1 MSQTLHTVY
10 SPNGEK
16 RAEVESGLLF
26 LSVYCYDGNLISD
39 VYHVSE
45 IHQAKLTSYKS
56 FYHLKKF
63 AQANHLSPVASVPN
77 TAIGESSNEKYISQ
91 VYEALD
97 SALNERVMMGQ
108 SVHRYWDR

>member
-10 SPNGEK
+10 SPNGER

-26 LSVYCYDGNLISD
+26 LSVYCYDGNLITD

-45 IHQAKLTSYKS
+45 IHQAKITSYKS

-63 AQANHLSPVASVPN
+63 AQANHV
-77 TAIGESSNEKYISQ
+77 
-91 VYEALD
+91 
-97 SALNERVMMGQ
+97 SALIARQGLM
-108 SVHRYWDR
+108 SVKVFIAKV

>member
-26 LSVYCYDGNLISD
+26 LSVYCYDGNLITD

-45 IHQAKLTSYKS
+45 IHQAKITSYKS

-63 AQANHLSPVASVPN
+63 AQANHVSSVLCG
-77 TAIGESSNEKYISQ
+77 AKW
-91 VYEALD
+91 
-97 SALNERVMMGQ
+97 R
-108 SVHRYWDR
+108 HRQR